1 MEVLHLVNEMSPYLL
16 LGFLFA
22 GILHVVVPANYYHKF
37 LSKPNF
43 RSVINA
49 AILGIPLPLC
59 SCGVIPTA
67 MSLKKEGASNGA
79 TTSFLIATPQTGI
92 DSILATFGLM
102 GAPFAIVRPI
112 AALVTALFGGSV
124 ANIFDKRNGNNSK
137 SKINENNSCCNTKND
152 NKTNKIYRIFHYAF
166 VEMLRNIGKWLI
178 IGIVL
183 AGVIT
188 IIVPDDIFVYFKDNT
203 FTSMLLVLCISIP
216 MYLCATGSIPIAV
229 ALIAKGLTPGAGLVL
244 LMAGPVCNMASILV
258 VKKVLGTKSL
268 LIYIASIVF
277 GAIGFGYLI
286 DFLHFG
292 GFVDFTS
299 GNQIQNMNACCVQQ
313 DSWFAWSCTISLF
326 LLLINALV
334 LPRIFR
340 KKRNNKNLN
349 IMNAKTYYVD
359 GMSCNHCRLSA
370 EKALQE
376 VKGVTSANVILE
388 TKEVIIEGNACEED
402 LREAVESI
410 GFSLRA
416 K

>member
-1 MEVLHLVNEMSPYLL
+1 MMEILHLVNEMSPYLL

-22 GILHVVVPANYYHKF
+22 GILHVIIPSNYYHKF

-43 RSVINA
+43 RSVVNA

-112 AALVTALFGGSV
+112 AALVTALCGGSV
-124 ANIFDKRNGNNSK
+124 ANLFDKRSNNSE
-137 SKINENNSCCNTKND
+137 SKNENNRCCNTDND
-152 NKTNKIYRIFHYAF
+152 NKTNKLYRIFHYAF
-166 VEMLRNIGKWLI
+166 VEMLSNIGKWLI
-178 IGIVL
+178 IGIVI

-188 IIVPDDIFVYFKDNT
+188 IAVPDEIFVYFKDNT

-244 LMAGPVCNMASILV
+244 LMAGPACNMASILV

-299 GNQIQNMNACCVQQ
+299 GNQIQNMHACCVQQ
-313 DSWFAWSCTISLF
+313 DSWFAWSCTIILF
-326 LLLINALV
+326 MLLINALIV
-334 LPRIFR
+334 PRISH
-340 KKRNNKNLN
+340 KKNDKNLN
-349 IMNAKTYYVD
+349 IMNAKTYYVE

-376 VKGVTSANVILE
+376 VKGVTSAKVILE
-388 TKEVIIEGNACEED
+388 TKEAIIEGDASEED

-410 GFSLRA
+410 GFSLRT